1 MKKREE
7 IEEKYKWD
15 LTEYCSSVE
24 NCEKELLE
32 ITKKFD
38 KIAKFEN
45 KLKYD
50 KEIYDCLTLESEISQ
65 VLSRLYVYSSLL
77 VKQNANDSIAVELN
91 EKVSSVCVK
100 FGVITSFISVEISA
114 LSDDKL
120 EKLMNNNNFPQF
132 KNVFREIIRN
142 KKHLLSKDEEKLLS
156 KMGDFT
162 GGFSDVFDMFD
173 NADIKFEDALD
184 SKGVKH
190 KLTHAT
196 YSLLVE
202 DNDREL
208 RKNAIINMNKAYGNF
223 NNTIA
228 TNYINEVKMG
238 CFFAQIR
245 NYPSALSASIYSE
258 EASEEVYK
266 ALMNGVENN
275 LNVFHKYF
283 DIKRRQLG
291 LEKFAIYDIY
301 AKTSKT
307 FDIKISYE
315 EAIQLVK
322 KACLPLGEDYLNLID
337 KAYKERW
344 IDVYENEGKDT
355 GAFSWGAYGVH
366 PVVLTNFVSNC
377 NSLFTLAHELGHC
390 MHTFYSNKNQ
400 PYQDAGYTIFVAEVA
415 SNVNEMLMLLYLSQN
430 AKSVNEKIYY
440 YDYLLSMF
448 RGSVFRQTMFSEF
461 EYFAHK
467 TYEETNA
474 LSKDILNNYYY
485 ELNKRYFGEKVELV
499 DEIKF
504 EWSRIPHFYNSF
516 YVYKYATGLIS
527 AMVIAR
533 NIFEG
538 KADATENY
546 IKFLSSG
553 SSLPPLELLKIAG
566 VDLQDKNTFD
576 QAFEF
581 INIILEDW
589 DRILKEENK

>member
-15 LTEYCSSVE
+15 LSEYCKNSE
-24 NCEKELLE
+24 ECEKELLE
-32 ITKKFD
+32 TTKKFD

-45 KLKYD
+45 TLNID
-50 KEIYDCLTLESEISQ
+50 ENIFDCLILQSEISQ

-77 VKQNANDSIAVELN
+77 VKEDANNSRAVELS
-91 EKVSSVCVK
+91 EKVGSVCVQ
-100 FGVITSFISVEISA
+100 FGTITSFISVEIGS
-114 LSDDKL
+114 LSDEKL
-120 EKLMNNNNFPQF
+120 EKLMDNKQFPQF
-132 KNVFREIIRN
+132 RNVFREILRN
-142 KKHLLSKDEEKLLS
+142 KKHLLSKNEEKLLS

-223 NNTIA
+223 NNTIS
-228 TNYINEVKMG
+228 TNYINDVKIG
-238 CFFAQIR
+238 CFFAEIR
-245 NYPSALSASIYSE
+245 NYVSALSASIYSE
-258 EASEEVYK
+258 EASEDVYK
-266 ALMNGVENN
+266 TLIDGVESN

-291 LEKFAIYDIY
+291 LKKFAIYDIY
-301 AKTSKT
+301 AKTSET
-307 FDIKISYE
+307 FDLKISYE

-400 PYQDAGYTIFVAEVA
+400 PYEDAGYTIFVAEVA
-415 SNVNEMLMLLYLSQN
+415 SNVNEMLMLLYLSKN
-430 AKSVNEKIYY
+430 AKSTNEKIFY

-467 TYEETNA
+467 TYEQTKT

-485 ELNKRYFGEKVELV
+485 DLNKRYFGENVELI
-499 DEIKF
+499 DEIKY

-533 NIFEG
+533 NIFER
-538 KADATENY
+538 KNNARENY
-546 IKFLSSG
+546 LKFLSGG

-566 VDLQDKNTFD
+566 VDLQNKKTFD